1 MKHGFIKVMA
11 ASPEVRVGDTLF
23 NLAGAQ
29 CAVDAAESAGANLL
43 VLPEL
48 YLTSYSCGDLFYS
61 DVLLRGAL
69 DALAALR
76 DYTAHKR
83 TLVAVGLPLRLAGK
97 LYNCA
102 AVLHGG
108 RVLGIVPKVTLP
120 NYGEF
125 YERRQFTSGADYRGE
140 DTVSIAG
147 ESVPFGRGLLFCCKE
162 LDSFVLGVEICEDLW
177 APVPESTGLCLAGAT
192 VIANLSASNELIGKA
207 DCRRMLIA
215 ASSSRLACGYVYAS
229 AGHGES
235 TQDLSFGGHCLV
247 YENGALLA
255 ERKPYSAEASITTEL
270 DLLRLTSARHMCTS
284 FDVSAAPECRRVYFS
299 QPLAETA
306 LTRPIA
312 RNPFVPDDGD
322 ELSERAEAILRIQS
336 DGLMRRIEH
345 INCPKLILGVS
356 GGLDST
362 LALLVCVRALDA
374 LRRPRT
380 DLLAV
385 TMPCFGTTRRTR
397 SNAERLCEKL
407 GVSFKTVDI
416 SASVRAHFADIGH
429 DERVTD
435 VTYENAQARE
445 RTQVLMDIANQTGG
459 IVVGTGDLSELA
471 LGWATYNGD
480 HMSMYGVNASVPK
493 TLVRYI
499 VAHEMLDSDPETAA
513 ILRDILLTPVSPELL
528 PAKDG
533 EIAQKTEDLVGP
545 YELHDFFLYHFI
557 RTSASPAR
565 VLRLAEYAF
574 TGEYDRATILKWLR
588 TFTRRFFAQQ
598 FKRSCLPDGV
608 KVGTVSLSPRGDW
621 RMPSDAS
628 SQLWQ
633 KELDALTE

>member
-1 MKHGFIKVMA
+1 MKHGFIKVAA
-11 ASPEVRVGDTLF
+11 ASPSLRVGDTRY
-23 NLAGAQ
+23 NLAQAQ
-29 CAVDAAESAGANLL
+29 DALAQAETLGANLL

-48 YLTSYSCGDLFYS
+48 FLSAYTCGDLFYS
-61 DVLLRGAL
+61 ETLLRASL
-69 DALAALR
+69 DALVSLR
-76 DYTAHKR
+76 DFSAGKR
-83 TLVAVGLPLRLAGK
+83 CVVAVGVPVRLGGK

-102 AVLHGG
+102 AVVQNG

-140 DTVSIAG
+140 DSLTLAG
-147 ESVPFGRGLLFCCKE
+147 ERVAFGRRLLFCCE
-162 LDSFVLGVEICEDLW
+162 EMESFVFGVEICEDLW

-192 VIANLSASNELIGKA
+192 VIANLSASNELVGK
-207 DCRRMLIA
+207 DEYRRLLIA
-215 ASSSRLACGYVYAS
+215 SSSSRLACGYVYAS

-255 ERKPYSAEASITTEL
+255 ERKPFEDNKLLVTEL
-270 DLLRLTSARHMCTS
+270 DLLRLTSARHHCTS
-284 FDVSAAPECRRVYFS
+284 FDASGAPDCRRIGFS

-306 LTRPIA
+306 LTRTIEK
-312 RNPFVPDDGD
+312 NPFVPAGGAG
-322 ELSERAEAILRIQS
+322 LAERAETILRIQA
-336 DGLMRRIEH
+336 DGLMRRVEH

-362 LALLVCVRALDA
+362 LALLVSVRAMDA
-374 LRRPRT
+374 LSRSRE
-380 DLLAV
+380 DILAV
-385 TMPCFGTTRRTR
+385 TMPCFGTTARTR
-397 SNAERLCEKL
+397 SNAEKLCEKL
-407 GVSFKTVDI
+407 GVSFRTVDI
-416 SASVRAHFADIGH
+416 SASVRCHFADIGH
-429 DERVTD
+429 DEAVTD

-445 RTQVLMDIANQTGG
+445 RTQVLMDIANDTGG

-480 HMSMYGVNASVPK
+480 HMSMYAVNASVPK

-499 VAHEMLDSDPETAA
+499 VEYEMQRADAETAA
-513 ILRDILLTPVSPELL
+513 VLRDILLTPVSPELL
-528 PAKDG
+528 PAQNG

-545 YELHDFFLYHFI
+545 YELHDFFLYHML
-557 RTSASPAR
+557 RTGASPAR
-565 VLRLAEYAF
+565 IFRLAQYAF
-574 TGEYDRATILKWLR
+574 AGEYDRDTILKWLR
-588 TFTRRFFAQQ
+588 TFIRRFFAQQ
-598 FKRSCLPDGV
+598 FKRSCLPDGP

-628 SQLWQ
+628 AKLWLD
-633 KELDALTE
+633 EVDAL